1 VPDEAF
7 RRSLGQRLVPLRLR
21 HRATELDSNGARRAP
36 TIEPVTVRGLIIDWG
51 GVLTTPLREAIA
63 AWMAA
68 DDIDVDGYKGVMRE
82 WFTDAYAGNG
92 AVNPVHGLEDG
103 TLSAAEFE
111 RTLAERLRTRAGATV
126 VAKGLLTRMFAAFE
140 PVEPMYEALRK
151 ARVAG
156 VRTCLLSNSW
166 GNTYPRELFDELFDQ
181 VVISGEVGLRKP
193 DPAIFHHALDLL
205 GLPPHECAFID
216 DIEHNV
222 RAAEE
227 LGIAGVHHTDAE
239 TTVSRLEGLLG
250 VSLG

>member
-1 VPDEAF
+1 VTEPAPTGV
-7 RRSLGQRLVPLRLR
+7 RRGL
-21 HRATELDSNGARRAP
+21 
-36 TIEPVTVRGLIIDWG
+36 TIEPVTVRGLIVDWG

-63 AWMAA
+63 AWIAA
-68 DDIDVDGYKGVMRE
+68 DDIDADGYKVVMRE
-82 WFTDAYAGNG
+82 GFTDAYAGDG

-103 TLSAAEFE
+103 TLPAAEFE
-111 RTLAERLRTRAGATV
+111 RTLAERLRTRAGASV
-126 VAKGLLTRMFAAFE
+126 VAEGLLARMFAAFE

-151 ARVAG
+151 ARAAG
-156 VRTCLLSNSW
+156 ARTCLLSNSW

-193 DPAIFHHALDLL
+193 DPAIFHHALGLL

-216 DIEHNV
+216 DIEHNI

-227 LGIAGVHHTDAE
+227 LGIVGVHHTGAE
-239 TTVSRLEGLLG
+239 TTVPRLEALLG